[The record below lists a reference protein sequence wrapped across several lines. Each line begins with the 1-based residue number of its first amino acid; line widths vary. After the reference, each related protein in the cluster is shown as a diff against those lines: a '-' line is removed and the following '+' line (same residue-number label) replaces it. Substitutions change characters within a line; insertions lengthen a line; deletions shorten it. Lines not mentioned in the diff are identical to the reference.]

1 MIEKSA
7 QTQNYPAV
15 RRILWWVLLANL
27 VVTVVKIALGV
38 VTGALSVVADGFHSL
53 VDSSSNLIGLAAIG
67 LANRPADER
76 HPYGYARYET
86 IGSLAI
92 GALLLV
98 AAYEI
103 GSAVVERIRGGS
115 PPELNWLTFG
125 LIALT
130 FPINLAIVILET
142 RAGKRLNSQILVAD
156 ATHTKT
162 DLFITGSVVASLVG
176 VWLGVTWLDPLV
188 ASAVV
193 ILILR
198 AAFLILR
205 DTAGWLAD
213 ASILDPEKIE
223 ALVMDVPNVWY
234 VHRIRSR
241 GSPASIYVDLH
252 VKVYPGMG
260 TEQAH
265 AVATEVEKRI
275 RQEFAS
281 VSDVVVHIEPG
292 RVRPQ
297 VLDVKSQSYQDYQ
310 DISFDMRRIADGMG
324 LGIHD
329 LHVGREPDGEFDVE
343 VHLELPGIDTLETAH
358 ATAELFE
365 QQVRKQWP
373 QIDSLITH
381 LEPLPE
387 HVRQPDTTE
396 NKMLREKVSAN
407 LLQKLAPEQ
416 ILEIHTHQ
424 LDGHNSVAVRIGV
437 QGNTSLSEAHQL
449 SEEFERELLN
459 QLPDVTRV
467 IIHVEPQQ
475 IEDID
480 K

>member
-1 MIEKSA
+1 VIENNIQA
-7 QTQNYPAV
+7 QNYPAV
-15 RRILWWVLLANL
+15 RRTLLVVLLANL
-27 VVTVVKIALGV
+27 LVTVVKIALGV
-38 VTGALSVVADGFHSL
+38 ITGALSVVADGFHSL
-53 VDSSSNLIGLAAIG
+53 VDSSSNLIGLAAIR

-103 GSAVVERIRGGS
+103 GSAVVERVRGGM

-130 FPINLAIVILET
+130 FPVNLAIVILET

-176 VWLGVTWLDPLV
+176 VWLGLTWLDPLV

-193 ILILR
+193 LVILR
-198 AAFLILR
+198 AAFSILR

-223 ALVMDVPNVWY
+223 ALVMDIPNVWY

-241 GSPASIYVDLH
+241 GSPASIFVDLH
-252 VKVYPGMG
+252 IKVYPGMG
-260 TEQAH
+260 TGQAH

-275 RQEFAS
+275 KQEFAS

-292 RVRPQ
+292 RVKPQ
-297 VLDVKSQSYQDYQ
+297 TLEDNGQSYQEYQ
-310 DISFDMRRIADGMG
+310 QISFDMRRIADGLG

-329 LHVGREPDGEFDVE
+329 LHVGREASGELDVE

-358 ATAELFE
+358 ETAELFE
-365 QQVRKQWP
+365 QRVRRQWP

-387 HVRQPDTTE
+387 QVRKPETSE
-396 NKMLREKVSAN
+396 NEALREKVTAY
-407 LLQKLAPEQ
+407 LLQQFIPQQ

-424 LDGHNSVAVRIGV
+424 LDGHNSVAIRIGV
-437 QGNTSLSEAHQL
+437 KGNTSLSEAHNL
-449 SEEFERELLN
+449 SEELERDLLN
-459 QLPDVTRV
+459 QLPDVARV
-467 IIHVEPQQ
+467 IIHVEPLQ
-475 IEDID
+475 IVNQD